1 MDEED
6 IQDELIKI
14 NSIHQSLDDSNPTT
28 YLLFLEENKD
38 KLNDDQIIWINN
50 KIKKLV
56 EKQRKRNKKIL
67 DYIDNEL
74 SRQPAEKKYND
85 KENYFKQIN

>member
-1 MDEED
+1 MDEEE

-67 DYIDNEL
+67 DYVDNEL
-74 SRQPAEKKYND
+74 SRQPAETKYND